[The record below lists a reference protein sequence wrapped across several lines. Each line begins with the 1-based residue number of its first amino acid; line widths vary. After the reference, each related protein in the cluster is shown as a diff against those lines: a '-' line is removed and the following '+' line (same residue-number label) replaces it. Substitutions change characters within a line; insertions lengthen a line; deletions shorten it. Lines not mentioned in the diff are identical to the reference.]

1 MKASVTST
9 ERLNMRSRPGSRLAS
24 MKASMSGW
32 SQRSVAI
39 IAPRRWPALMMVR
52 HIASHT
58 SMKESGPEAS
68 APTPFTGAP
77 LGRSVEKS

>member
-1 MKASVTST
+1 
-9 ERLNMRSRPGSRLAS
+9 
-24 MKASMSGW
+24 MSGW

-39 IAPRRWPALMMVR
+39 MAPRREPAHMMVR
-52 HIASHT
+52 HIESHT

-77 LGRSVEKS
+77 CGRSVEKS